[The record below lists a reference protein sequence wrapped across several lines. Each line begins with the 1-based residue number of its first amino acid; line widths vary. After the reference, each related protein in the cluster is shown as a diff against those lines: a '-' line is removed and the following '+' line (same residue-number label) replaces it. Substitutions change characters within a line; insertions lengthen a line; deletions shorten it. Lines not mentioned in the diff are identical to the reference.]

1 MLAQVA
7 EREHSHNPQ
16 LRIFQFAVEPAPFSK
31 APHKQNASAGRRAR
45 ALNSFAG
52 IFNRAYDCRI
62 ELKWFN
68 FPRGG
73 AFSLPTE
80 WWIEAGMDRF
90 QTP

>member
-1 MLAQVA
+1 M
-7 EREHSHNPQ
+7 
-16 LRIFQFAVEPAPFSK
+16 
-31 APHKQNASAGRRAR
+31 
-45 ALNSFAG
+45 
-52 IFNRAYDCRI
+52 

-90 QTP
+90 KRREDLSYSGKTQLTSKLCPLSSIEPPTWANGFVADMAASNATG